1 MIFDEPV
8 RGRIPQPWFWASPGI
23 DRVRA
28 IYQGLLPLPPV
39 SHLLG
44 VRAAHIGPGSG
55 TWTMPAAGMFE
66 TEAGTLDTAPLQ
78 ETALLDVATTTL
90 SPGWD
95 AMPLTVAVSYLRPM
109 RPQPGNLLAR
119 ARVIN
124 VSRFFVFSEV
134 EIDDPQGRRIAHA
147 SSHLEL
153 RQVEPTPPPAAPELR
168 PLEEPN
174 YATPAPYLR
183 QQTCAMPRPSMWD
196 EHEGYT
202 IMRKFAEG
210 TFKAP
215 YQQLLPVEFV
225 RAEKGH
231 IIIKLLAS
239 EWLCRYSPA
248 VATTGITS
256 LANRA
261 GWYAGQT
268 MPTRGQSFVGSTR
281 PHASSATW

>member
-1 MIFDEPV
+1 
-8 RGRIPQPWFWASPGI
+8 
-23 DRVRA
+23 
-28 IYQGLLPLPPV
+28 
-39 SHLLG
+39 
-44 VRAAHIGPGSG
+44 
-55 TWTMPAAGMFE
+55 MPAAGMFE

-90 SPGWD
+90 PPGWD

-124 VSRFFVFSEV
+124 ASRFFVFSEV